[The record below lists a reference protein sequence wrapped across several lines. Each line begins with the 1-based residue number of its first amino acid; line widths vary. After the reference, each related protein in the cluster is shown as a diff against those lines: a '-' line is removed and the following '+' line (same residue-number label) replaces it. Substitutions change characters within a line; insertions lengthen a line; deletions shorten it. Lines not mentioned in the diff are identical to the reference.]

1 MLNRTIRLQ
10 AVLELITNQ
19 TASALELLETQQTQ
33 MRIAIDRNR
42 LAWDYLLAEG
52 GVCGKF

>member
-1 MLNRTIRLQ
+1 IIRLQ

-19 TASALELLETQQTQ
+19 TASALELLAMQQTQ
-33 MRIAIDRNR
+33 MRTATDQNR
-42 LAWDYLLAEG
+42 LVLDYLLAEEG

>member
-1 MLNRTIRLQ
+1 MLNTITRLQ
-10 AVLELITNQ
+10 AMLELITNQ
-19 TASALELLETQQTQ
+19 TASALELLEMQQTQ
-33 MRIAIDRNR
+33 MRTAIYQNR